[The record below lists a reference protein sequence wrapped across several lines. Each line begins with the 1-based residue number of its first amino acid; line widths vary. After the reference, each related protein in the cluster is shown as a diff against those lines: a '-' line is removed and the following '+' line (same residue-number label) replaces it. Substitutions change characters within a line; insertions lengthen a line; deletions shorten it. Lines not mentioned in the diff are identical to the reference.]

1 MKPHTPCRGQRGVT
15 LIIALVMLTVLGLLA
30 ALAVKA
36 GAMNLRVLGNM
47 QARQQVLSVAQTALE
62 TTLSSPE
69 FSQQP
74 ATVAARAIPVDID
87 GDGVADLS
95 AQLSPA
101 PACYRLRVVKMAEL
115 DAAVETDRLCMKSS
129 SAANAGI
136 DTGSATGGDS
146 MCADSEWRLRA
157 TVNDAA
163 TGASV
168 AVNQGVS
175 LRGLVTD
182 AVNACP

>member
-1 MKPHTPCRGQRGVT
+1 MKRSRQTGVT

-36 GAMNLRVLGNM
+36 GSMNLRVLGNM
-47 QARQQVLSVAQTALE
+47 QARGQVMSAAQAALE
-62 TTLSSPE
+62 RTLSSAE

-74 ATVAARAIPVDID
+74 ATVAARAIPIDVD

-95 AQLSPA
+95 AVLSPP
-101 PACYRLRVVKMAEL
+101 PACYRLRVVKMTEL
-115 DAAVETDRLCMKSS
+115 DPSVDADRLCLKSS
-129 SAANAGI
+129 AAANAGI
-136 DTGSATGGDS
+136 DTGTNSGGDS
-146 MCADSEWRLRA
+146 LCADSEWKLRA
-157 TVNDAA
+157 TVNDAS

-168 AVNQGVS
+168 AVNQGVAM
-175 LRGLVTD
+175 RGLVTD